1 MWKEPLLRA
10 LAGVSMAITA
20 LAFGVLYLAISRAGG

>member
-10 LAGVSMAITA
+10 LAGVSIAITA
-20 LAFGVLYLAISRAGG
+20 LAFGLMYLYMARAT

>member
-10 LAGVSMAITA
+10 LAGVSIAVTTV
-20 LAFGVLYLAISRAGG
+20 AFGMMYVYMMRTT

>member
-10 LAGVSMAITA
+10 LAGISIAITF
-20 LAFGVLYLAISRAGG
+20 LAFGMLYLAMTRA